1 MRKLLY
7 SLLAV
12 IIVCYACQD
21 NNSSLGSSLVES
33 SFYNIFTNSCTV
45 DLSTILLDSIET
57 REDTICQFGHYQ
69 DTLWGEVSA
78 TYCAEYSKN
87 SFSTSSGH
95 DYQFDSL
102 VLRMIPSGHYWG
114 DTLTP
119 QYISVY
125 RLKSPIVL
133 DNDEDLYNTTVMATE
148 DTPLTRFS
156 YLPQPGRQREVT
168 VRLPDAMGQQL
179 FNYILTENDYL
190 NSQENFKK
198 TFPGLALVA
207 DLDGSCITGFL
218 VNDSSMSINLHYR
231 DISNQTTESKL
242 TFSVNSEYAYTSVRH
257 NTTNTS
263 LDSISGG
270 IGNLVHASSM
280 GYRAY
285 LQGLTGFYN
294 QIEFPYLNNLQS
306 EGEVISIESAVL
318 YLYPQEGSYGTR
330 NQLPDEMRLYITD
343 ENNVLED
350 YVYGDDGVTVQTGNL
365 VVDEM
370 YGQDTH
376 YSFDI
381 TTFARNNFG
390 AWGMNRQRLLMSQD
404 DAATVTTFNQ
414 ALFTNDPAQERQCRL
429 DVRFKV
435 YNPK

>member
-1 MRKLLY
+1 MPI
-7 SLLAV
+7 LLAATV
-12 IIVCYACQD
+12 LIGCRDD
-21 NNSSLGSSLVES
+21 NSQLGQSLVES
-33 SFYNIFTNSCTV
+33 AFRNVFVDTCTV
-45 DLSTILLDSIET
+45 DISTVRMDSMVTRGDSI
-57 REDTICQFGHYQ
+57 CQIGHYR
-69 DTLWGEVSA
+69 DTVWGEVYS
-78 TYCAEYSKN
+78 TYYAEYSTADITPN
-87 SFSTSSGH
+87 ENYS
-95 DYQFDSL
+95 YQLDSL
-102 VLRMIPSGHYWG
+102 VLRLIHSGHYWG
-114 DTLTP
+114 DTLTE
-119 QYISVY
+119 QRISIY
-125 RLKSPIVL
+125 RLKEAIDL
-133 DNDEDLYNTTVMATE
+133 TDDEDLYNFTVLPTE
-148 DTPLTRFS
+148 DIPLHTFTLR
-156 YLPQPGRQREVT
+156 PRPGRAEEVN
-168 VRLPDAMGQQL
+168 VRLPDAIGQKLLDDLVAENEVFDSQDD
-179 FNYILTENDYL
+179 FKNY
-190 NSQENFKK
+190 
-198 TFPGLALVA
+198 FPGIAIT
-207 DLDGSCITGFL
+207 GESSGQCITGFL
-218 VNDSSMSINLHYR
+218 VNDTAMTLTLYYEEISSER
-231 DISNQTTESKL
+231 TEKEL
-242 TFSVNSEYAYTSVRH
+242 TFTVNMDNAYTGIRH
-257 NTTNTS
+257 
-263 LDSISGG
+263 DRSGTALANIESG
-270 IGNLVHASSM
+270 VENAVHSYELGN
-280 GYRAY
+280 RAY